1 MLYHG
6 SLLILPSDNESGVVV
21 PLEDDNI
28 VDFNNILRVTIYSMQ
43 FKDISITTLV
53 NVLNDDSK

>member
-28 VDFNNILRVTIYSMQ
+28 VEFNNILRVKMHSMQ
-43 FKDISITTLV
+43 FTNVSITTLV

>member
-1 MLYHG
+1 M
-6 SLLILPSDNESGVVV
+6 V

-28 VDFNNILRVTIYSMQ
+28 VDFNNILRVTIHSMQ

>member
-28 VDFNNILRVTIYSMQ
+28 VDFNNILRVTMYSMQ

>member
-21 PLEDDNI
+21 PLEDDKI
-28 VDFNNILRVTIYSMQ
+28 VDFSNILRVTLYSMQ

>member
-28 VDFNNILRVTIYSMQ
+28 VEFNNILRVTMYSMQ

>member
-21 PLEDDNI
+21 PLEDNNI
-28 VDFNNILRVTIYSMQ
+28 VEFNNILRVKMHSMQ
-43 FKDISITTLV
+43 FKDVSITTLV

>member
-28 VDFNNILRVTIYSMQ
+28 VDFNNILRVTIHSMQ

>member
-28 VDFNNILRVTIYSMQ
+28 VEFNNILRVKMHSMQ
-43 FKDISITTLV
+43 FKDLSITTLV

>member
-6 SLLILPSDNESGVVV
+6 SLLILPSDNESGVVI

-28 VDFNNILRVTIYSMQ
+28 VDFNNILRVKMHSMQ
-43 FKDISITTLV
+43 FKDLSITTLV